1 MPTILSKFADG
12 KILPHDLQPASEQ
25 GPDSK
30 SEPRTQIPSSDEPPM
45 SQAEMKQ
52 LKVPEDEL
60 KAQLCPEMVLPE
72 SSQSAEEQ
80 LDMTQSKSDDWND
93 KKAGLTLGN
102 GQLRLKIEN
111 WKTPGPT
118 FAVENNPRG
127 NPKCNLHG
135 VVEGPNLLYIDF
147 TIPTNHPGG
156 MLGVMQSIEAL
167 FMFPKK
173 IAMRNIEPGSAA
185 ADREAN
191 DPKRERHY
199 IDWTSQWDTCG
210 CRVNWMRAKEKSP
223 LIKFKFVSG
232 RNAKREEQ
240 MIVTVDERD
249 PFYQMI
255 YIIEHLRPIY
265 GTSGPNLAAH
275 SMDDCRDWRRWRQQ
289 TVRKVDCRS
298 QSPFFKE

>member
-12 KILPHDLQPASEQ
+12 KILPHDLQPASGQ

-30 SEPRTQIPSSDEPPM
+30 SKVHTQLPSSDEPPM

-60 KAQLCPEMVLPE
+60 KAQLCLEKAQSSATNQYATRKTQVREVLNPVSTSPEMALPE

-80 LDMTQSKSDDWND
+80 PDMTQSKSDDWND

-102 GQLRLKIEN
+102 GQLRLNIEN
-111 WKTPGPT
+111 WKTTGPT
-118 FAVENNPRG
+118 FAVENNPKG

-185 ADREAN
+185 ADRESN
-191 DPKRERHY
+191 DPKRESHY

-210 CRVNWMRAKEKSP
+210 CRVNWMKAKEKSP

-232 RNAKREEQ
+232 RNAKHEEQ

-249 PFYQMI
+249 AFYQMI
-255 YIIEHLRPIY
+255 SKKDPVSIQALP
-265 GTSGPNLAAH
+265 
-275 SMDDCRDWRRWRQQ
+275 
-289 TVRKVDCRS
+289 
-298 QSPFFKE
+298 